1 MREQYIKQVKKEFGL
16 YLPRKKRNEVIR
28 DLNEIFCSAL
38 EHDETERQVIE
49 RLGTPSDFVKNTVEE
64 LGANRIAPQTR
75 TGIALSILA
84 LLVAV
89 ASFSIYAITQFE
101 KAPDNAIG
109 YADAITNIR
118 VEGSLGIDG
127 AQIILVVGLIAALIA
142 VIQIIRIIRI
152 IRNSRR

>member
-1 MREQYIKQVKKEFGL
+1 MLLFYHTPFSLCRHY
-16 YLPRKKRNEVIR
+16 
-28 DLNEIFCSAL
+28 
-38 EHDETERQVIE
+38 
-49 RLGTPSDFVKNTVEE
+49 LGTPSDFVKNTVEE

-75 TGIALSILA
+75 TGIVSSILA

-127 AQIILVVGLIAALIA
+127 AQIILVVGLIAAVKKIRAILESDDSKGSTDLIA
-142 VIQIIRIIRI
+142 PQKKKCDKIM
-152 IRNSRR
+152 